1 MRQCR
6 RRFRQQDSGPNEPD
20 PRLRIPHCF
29 APRSFGIVALRTV
42 PPHEGTQALL
52 GRKSTIALST
62 GIRLAYLE
70 AGPVTGDA
78 VILLH
83 GVTDSSRAWSRAM
96 TAMQSKRP
104 DLHIFALDQRGHGDS
119 GMPERLRFR
128 DAPERAFR
136 IEDFTADLFAFMDAQ
151 GIDRA
156 TIVGHSMGSFVAQQ
170 AALDRPERVSRV
182 VLVGSSDKG
191 AGNPVLRDFLLKD
204 TIENRWRKAIERRG
218 ILFPSGAYD
227 LTPDRG
233 DPEIGRWLAEFWGFH
248 PVADP
253 VFVTAMLADTAKVR
267 IGTWLGA
274 TRGLLAFDNR
284 ERLRQL
290 SVPVLAIWGSQD
302 AIFLEDPDQRGL
314 LAALDAAAE
323 TGRTTY
329 RWKQYGRIPLPA
341 SGAPEDDIGHD
352 TQWDAP
358 DEIAADIV
366 SFIETGEPTPDLY
379 RSDAP
384 ANPRRIVT
392 ERGKAKILRGP

>member
-1 MRQCR
+1 MAGTAAVI
-6 RRFRQQDSGPNEPD
+6 GP
-20 PRLRIPHCF
+20 
-29 APRSFGIVALRTV
+29 
-42 PPHEGTQALL
+42 
-52 GRKSTIALST
+52 KSTIELST
-62 GIRLAYLE
+62 GVRLAYLE
-70 AGPVTGDA
+70 AGPVTGEA
-78 VILLH
+78 AILLH

-96 TAMQSKRP
+96 AAMHAKRP

-119 GMPERLRFR
+119 SMPERLRYR

-136 IEDFTADLFAFMDAQ
+136 IQDFTADLLAFMDAQ
-151 GIDRA
+151 GLERA
-156 TIVGHSMGSFVAQQ
+156 AIVGHSMGSFVAQQ
-170 AALDRPERVSRV
+170 AALDRPERLTRV

-191 AGNPVLRDFLLKD
+191 AGNPVLRDFLLRD
-204 TIENRWRKAIERRG
+204 TIEGRWRPAIERKG
-218 ILFPSGAYD
+218 ILFPSGAYE
-227 LTPDRG
+227 LTPDRA
-233 DPEIGRWLAEFWGFH
+233 DPEIARWLAEFWGFH

-253 VFVTAMLADTAKVR
+253 AFVTAMLADTARVR

-290 SVPVLAIWGSQD
+290 SVPALAIWGSQD
-302 AIFLEDPDQRGL
+302 AIFVEDPDQRGL
-314 LAALDAAAE
+314 LAALDAAAKA
-323 TGRTTY
+323 GRTTY

-366 SFIETGEPTPDLY
+366 SFMETGEPTPDLY

-392 ERGKAKILRGP
+392 ERGKARILRGP